1 MGDDNLLTKARIDDG
16 GYLLAL
22 GKNFKGDFFSNLYA
36 FLHFYRIPEIFEI
49 EVEIFD
55 PLFLEKNLKNDYS
68 TFMHLIGKQMNFF

>member
-36 FLHFYRIPEIFEI
+36 FLLFYRIQEIFEI
-49 EVEIFD
+49 EVEIIDTSF
-55 PLFLEKNLKNDYS
+55 LFKSERFQKL
-68 TFMHLIGKQMNFF
+68 FGKKP